1 MSMDTSAV
9 GELDYTVS
17 QLRDMDEDEAYATL
31 TSKAQLE
38 RWERIQS
45 LYDDVAET
53 EQEWAQQ
60 EETVAAV
67 TVNADMEQLGTRVD
81 IYGNDLLVH
90 ADPEA
95 PAFREAAER
104 LDSEFGDIDGSELDS
119 VADDRVQALA
129 DHLLEMLDHVLV
141 KWGDTE
147 WADLPEGQRQTI
159 LDDARS
165 KWGVDGLMVAW
176 GDIALAIREDR
187 EEVVGRLEKFRNPER
202 RGTR

>member
-1 MSMDTSAV
+1 MSANTGV
-9 GELDYTVS
+9 GELEYTVS
-17 QLRDMDEDEAYATL
+17 QLRDMDEQTARNTL
-31 TSKAQLE
+31 TVNQYE
-38 RWERIQS
+38 RWERLQD

-53 EQEWAQQ
+53 EQEWAKQ

-95 PAFREAAER
+95 PAFRDAAER

-119 VADDRVQALA
+119 VADDRVQDLA

-141 KWGDTE
+141 KWGETE
-147 WADLPEGQRQTI
+147 WADLPEGQRQAT
-159 LDDARS
+159 LEDARS